1 MGVDVQGAASVGLK
15 PAAIRPFDIRGAYG
29 RDLDEKDA
37 RVLGL
42 AYATLA
48 VAEGRQ
54 RIAVGRDGRL
64 SSPAMEEA
72 LIRGLVEGGVA
83 VTRIGLGPTPQV
95 AFAVRHLHLDGG
107 VMVTASHNPPG
118 DTGFKLFLGERR
130 IHGRALER
138 LARGGGTEASGGS
151 VRDVSVAEQYVDELA
166 RVGQGGRPLHV
177 AWDCGSGATGEMLA
191 RLVKRLPGRHHV
203 MNAEIDGRFPA
214 HHPDPAV
221 AANMRDLQAAVV
233 ENQCD
238 LGVAFDGDGDRIGVV
253 DSSGAIIFSD
263 HLLLLLAT
271 DILAHNPGA
280 TVVGDVKCSRAL
292 FDGVRGLGGRAVLA
306 PSGYVPVREM
316 MRDEGALLGG
326 ELSGHIFYAD
336 DWDGTDDALYVAMRL
351 LKVLSGRETTL
362 LDFRASLPAFVAT
375 PEYRISCSDS
385 RKDEIV
391 REVSERLERS
401 GAKVDKSD
409 GLRVETMDG
418 WWLLRAS
425 NTEARITC
433 RSEAFTEEGLARLM
447 DALRHQLRAS
457 GVHDL

>member
-1 MGVDVQGAASVGLK
+1 MGGDVQGVVASGLK
-15 PAAIRPFDIRGAYG
+15 RVVVRPFDIRGAYG
-29 RDLDEKDA
+29 RDLDEGDA
-37 RVLGL
+37 RLLGL
-42 AYATLA
+42 AYAGLA
-48 VAEGRQ
+48 LSEGRR

-64 SSPAMEEA
+64 SSPSMEDA
-72 LIRGLVEGGVA
+72 LVGGLVEGGVE
-83 VTRIGLGPTPQV
+83 VTRVGLGPTPQV
-95 AFAVRHLHLDGG
+95 AFAVRHLRLDGG

-130 IHGRALER
+130 IHGQALER
-138 LARGGGTEASGGS
+138 LARGGGKAARGGA
-151 VRDVSVAEQYVDELA
+151 VCDVSVAEQYIDELA
-166 RVGQGGRPLHV
+166 RVGRGGRPLHV

-191 RLVKRLPGRHHV
+191 RLVKHLPGRHHV
-203 MNAEIDGRFPA
+203 MNAEVDGRFPA

-221 AANMRDLQAAVV
+221 AANMRDLQSAVV

-238 LGVAFDGDGDRIGVV
+238 LGIAFDGDGDRIGVV
-253 DSSGAIIFSD
+253 DSSGAIVLSD

-271 DILAHNPGA
+271 EILARNPGA

-306 PSGYVPVREM
+306 PSGYVPVRER
-316 MRDEGALLGG
+316 MRAEGALLGG

-351 LKVLSGRETTL
+351 LKVLSEGGSL
-362 LDFRASLPAFVAT
+362 LDFRASLPVFVAT
-375 PEYRISCSDS
+375 PEYRIACSDT

-391 REVSERLERS
+391 REVSARLERS
-401 GAKVDKSD
+401 GAKVDRSD
-409 GLRVETMDG
+409 GLRVETVDG

-425 NTEARITC
+425 NTEPRITC

-457 GVHDL
+457 GIHDF